1 MFDFNINDKKQMI
14 RRNSSLRK
22 ADLNFMSNN
31 AIVKMKTLDGSGIL
45 KDDHADRCMG
55 GDGHCDSSIDLADED
70 VNIKK

>member
-1 MFDFNINDKKQMI
+1 
-14 RRNSSLRK
+14 
-22 ADLNFMSNN
+22 MSNN